1 VPFPLADPPDIA
13 RELAALRAEVAA
25 LRESWQSAPLDDARA
40 EQVRALVRDVL
51 TDASTRASFASGA
64 PGHPTAGYDHGGLIA
79 SPDGAWLVR
88 ANILV
93 QTRFVAASA

>member
-13 RELAALRAEVAA
+13 RELAVLRAEVAA

-51 TDASTRASFASGA
+51 ADASTRASFASA
-64 PGHPTAGYDHGGLIA
+64 SADHPNAGYDHGGLIG
-79 SPDGAWLVR
+79 SPDGA
-88 ANILV
+88 
-93 QTRFVAASA
+93 